1 MNKVLLV
8 GRISSTPTMFES
20 KNLKAYARATIAVNR
35 EFSKDVTDFIS
46 LTIFGKT
53 AEYFSKYVNKG
64 DLLSIDGSIQT
75 SNYKNDKG
83 EIINSFSVIPI
94 SVRHLEPRSIVL
106 ARTASKTNDN
116 ENYST
121 AVFETKPQNQ
131 NSQEATFSSEENDK
145 DDVPWELDL

>member
-20 KNLKAYARATIAVNR
+20 KNLKTYARATIAVNR
-35 EFSKDVTDFIS
+35 EFTKEVTDFIS

-83 EIINSFSVIPI
+83 EIVNSFSVVPI
-94 SVRHLEPRSIVL
+94 SVRHLEPRSVVL
-106 ARTASKTNDN
+106 ARTSNKDS

-121 AVFETKPQNQ
+121 AVFETKPNNQ
-131 NSQEATFSSEENDK
+131 NSQEATFSAEENDK

>member
-1 MNKVLLV
+1 
-8 GRISSTPTMFES
+8 MFES
-20 KNLKAYARATIAVNR
+20 KNLNTYARATLAVNR
-35 EFSKDVTDFIS
+35 DFSKDTTDFIS

-83 EIINSFSVIPI
+83 DIVNSFSVVPI
-94 SVRHLEPRSIVL
+94 SVKHLEPRSIVL
-106 ARTASKTNDN
+106 ARTSAKPTDDYN
-116 ENYST
+116 T
-121 AVFETKPQNQ
+121 AVFETKPKNQ
-131 NSQEATFSSEENDK
+131 NSQEATFAQEENEQ